1 MSGKEQIIQA
11 AFELFAEKNFDAV
24 GIREIG
30 ERASLTNPAL
40 YQHFSGKQAL
50 GEEVYRRCYQTL
62 MDAIDARLKDGM
74 TPLQKLDV
82 YVDAAVSLH
91 KKTPSPLLFL
101 EDQQRH
107 FGLITK
113 QEFKDKAVTARLTR
127 WIDEA
132 RGAELISST
141 APTPF
146 LVALIIGQVTKWA
159 VMASVSLAPKS
170 NARKWLKH
178 SIHAALQSN

>member
-11 AFELFAEKNFDAV
+11 AFALFAEKNFDAV

-30 ERASLTNPAL
+30 ERAGLTNPAL

-62 MDAIDARLKDGM
+62 MEAIDMRLKSNM
-74 TPLQKLDV
+74 TALEKLDV
-82 YVDAAVSLH
+82 YVDAAVSLN
-91 KKTPSPLLFL
+91 KQTPSPLLFL

-113 QEFKDKAVTARLTR
+113 REFRDKAVTVRLAH

-132 RGAELISST
+132 REAGVISST
-141 APTPF
+141 VPTPF

-159 VMASVSLAPKS
+159 VMASVGLAPKS
-170 NARKWLKH
+170 NAGKWLKCSMH
-178 SIHAALQSN
+178 TALQAN